1 MEKNMTA
8 YSADGT
14 NTNSHPNENVAAF
27 YDTRVENLADL
38 NAKSTIGGGPAYHHS
53 GIVRSNEQA
62 PSNDDDALAWLFR
75 TEQALT
81 DLVWNLIQGLC
92 PRAPRRFLDAGCG
105 EGATLGR
112 FIQLAKPS
120 TIDVTGITLSPKQ
133 AGMARQHV
141 PQGTWLVEDMFQTDK
156 LPESSFDV
164 IHAIESTEYFGSERL
179 PAFMKRATSWLDH
192 SGLLVIVAGSWLE
205 ASTADALALVNGF
218 DDHYLTKL
226 SSTAQYRQTA
236 MDAGLEPVA
245 ELDLSPT
252 TLNYWKIRAERAVL
266 RNSKDGF
273 VEKIIAKAIESRKG
287 EFRAY
292 AWRRP

>member
-1 MEKNMTA
+1 MTVDIA
-8 YSADGT
+8 EGTSAT
-14 NTNSHPNENVAAF
+14 SHPNENVAAF
-27 YDTRVENLADL
+27 YDARVENLADL
-38 NAKSTIGGGPAYHHS
+38 NAKSKIGGGPAYHHS
-53 GIVRSNEQA
+53 GIVRWNEQA

-81 DLVWNLIQGLC
+81 DLVWNLVQGLC
-92 PRAPRRFLDAGCG
+92 PRKPRRFLDAGCG

-120 TIDVTGITLSPKQ
+120 TIDVTGITLSQKQ

-141 PQGTWLVEDMFQTDK
+141 PQGTWLVEDMFQTDR
-156 LPESSFDV
+156 LPASSFDV
-164 IHAIESTEYFGSERL
+164 IVAIESTEYFGSHRL
-179 PAFMKRATSWLDH
+179 PTFMKRAASWLDH
-192 SGLLVIVAGSWLE
+192 GGLLLIVAGSWLE
-205 ASTADALALVNGF
+205 AGTAEALALVNGF

-226 SSTAQYRQTA
+226 SSTAQYRSA
-236 MDAGLEPVA
+236 AIEAGLEPVA

-273 VEKIIAKAIESRKG
+273 VEKIIAKAIESKKG

-292 AWRRP
+292 AWHRK